1 MHHLSIAAAEKIFL
15 PEIGAR
21 RHFTGEV
28 PSALFISH
36 DDGVTIPATIR
47 RITWRRRVL

>member
-1 MHHLSIAAAEKIFL
+1 MHHLSIAAAARAFL
-15 PEIGAR
+15 PEIGGK

-36 DDGVTIPATIR
+36 DDGVTIIEPIIWGR
-47 RITWRRRVL
+47 RAL